1 MNKKN
6 TKLQTVVE
14 VAIFAAIA
22 VVLDMIQG
30 GLFKGIFTSGG
41 SIGIAMVPV
50 LVISYRRGLG
60 WGLLCGLIVS
70 VLQMLSGLYIV
81 QAKDLPDNL
90 KVFGPFLQVMLDY
103 ILAYTL
109 VGVAGAFSKLY
120 KNSKTKTNKILFV
133 SIGSIIGGF
142 LKYLSHVLSGILFW
156 LGDGSSSFAGQ
167 PNNTHLYSWVYNGL
181 YSIPNIIIC
190 TIIMVIFSLFYE
202 LILNPDLNQLK
213 SLDYYQVEGEENGKE
228 NL

>member
-30 GLFKGIFTSGG
+30 GLFKGVFTSGG
-41 SIGIAMVPV
+41 SIGIAMVPI
-50 LVISYRRGLG
+50 LVISFRRGLG

-90 KVFGPFLQVMLDY
+90 KTFGPFLQVMLDY

-109 VGVAGAFSKLY
+109 VGFAGCFSKLY
-120 KNSKTKTNKILFV
+120 KKSDKKGLKICY
-133 SIGSIIGGF
+133 IILGTTLGGI
-142 LKYLSHVLSGILFW
+142 LKYFSHVIAGILFW
-156 LGDGSSSFAGQ
+156 LGDGSNSFLGHAD
-167 PNNTHLYSWVYNGL
+167 NTHLYSWVYNGL
-181 YSIPNIIIC
+181 YCIPNIVIC
-190 TIIMVIFSLFYE
+190 AIVMVIFACVYE
-202 LILNPDLNQLK
+202 VILNPEMKVIKNDDL
-213 SLDYYQVEGEENGKE
+213 YQVEGDTNGKE
-228 NL
+228 NI

>member
-30 GLFKGIFTSGG
+30 GLFKGVFTSGG
-41 SIGIAMVPV
+41 SIGIAMVPI
-50 LVISYRRGLG
+50 LVISFRRGLG

-90 KVFGPFLQVMLDY
+90 KTFGPFLQVMLDY

-109 VGVAGAFSKLY
+109 VGFAGCFSKLY
-120 KNSKTKTNKILFV
+120 KKSN
-133 SIGSIIGGF
+133 SIIVV
-142 LKYLSHVLSGILFW
+142 SHVS
-156 LGDGSSSFAGQ
+156 Q
-167 PNNTHLYSWVYNGL
+167 
-181 YSIPNIIIC
+181 
-190 TIIMVIFSLFYE
+190 
-202 LILNPDLNQLK
+202 
-213 SLDYYQVEGEENGKE
+213 
-228 NL
+228 